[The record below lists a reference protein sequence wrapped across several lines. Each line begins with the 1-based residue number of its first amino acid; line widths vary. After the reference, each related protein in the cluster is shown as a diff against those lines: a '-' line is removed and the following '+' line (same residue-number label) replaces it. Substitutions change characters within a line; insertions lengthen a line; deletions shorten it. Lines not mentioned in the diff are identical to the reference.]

1 MAPSE
6 APQGWSEWLEL
17 VQTLDAAMRADDWE
31 QSIALA
37 ERVLATQPPLPDP
50 ALLDPAET
58 ARMTVLLQDALLAVD
73 HARALMTGRRDELA
87 SLLGAQRNENRLR
100 AAYGDE

>member
-6 APQGWSEWLEL
+6 APPGWSEWLKL
-17 VQTLDAAMRADDWE
+17 VQTLDAAMREDDWE

-37 ERVLATQPPLPDP
+37 ERVLATQPTMPDL

-73 HARALMTGRRDELA
+73 DARALMTGRRDELA